1 MAADPRKK
9 PQPARGANKARSP
22 WREQAESYFTHHRK
36 VAEDSARR
44 LWRNPVASLMTW
56 TVMGVALA
64 LPVAPLLLFTTH
76 QGVSAGWESSAR
88 VTAYIELTVPLE
100 RARGLSSDIASDGR
114 VAGVELVDRDQ
125 ALEEFRASSGLEDAL
140 DYLEDNP
147 LPHNLLTT
155 PEHRAPPTARVHGT
169 VRLIQG
175 LEGAARAQ
183 VDLR

>member
-64 LPVAPLLLFTTH
+64 LPVALLLLLTSL

-100 RARGLSSDIASDGR
+100 RARVLSSDIASDGR
-114 VAGVELVDRDQ
+114 VAGVEQ
-125 ALEEFRASSGLEDAL
+125 IGRASCRE
-140 DYLEDNP
+140 
-147 LPHNLLTT
+147 
-155 PEHRAPPTARVHGT
+155 RVSSK
-169 VRLIQG
+169 V
-175 LEGAARAQ
+175 
-183 VDLR
+183 